1 MNNSSFFKV
10 VPALVW
16 QSLFFYVP
24 LLFVLVLSFS
34 DAQYSLYTLKNY
46 LALWD
51 SAYFLIILRSLL
63 LAFVTALLCLSV
75 GYPLAYYIG
84 LKKRSLKNVFIFVLQ
99 K

>member
-51 SAYFLIILRSLL
+51 SAYFLIILQR
-63 LAFVTALLCLSV
+63 
-75 GYPLAYYIG
+75 
-84 LKKRSLKNVFIFVLQ
+84 
-99 K
+99 